1 VSYEA
6 NDVFDEFKYEA
17 LAREAKKKGHRNT
30 RGMNVASLF
39 PAYNPIV
46 FRRRMGKKLQ
56 KIVQDIEV
64 LVTDMNAFGFRDRRQ
79 APSLMPLRQ
88 MDSVMI
94 DSETVSRSRYEEKEK
109 IVKIL
114 LDHANNDDLLVLP
127 IVGMGGLGKTT
138 FVQLVYSDPEMEK
151 HFQLQKWCC
160 VSDDFD
166 VDSIARS
173 ICNSTEK
180 DSENALLDLQR
191 VLSGKRCLVVLDDV
205 WNQDVNKWEKL
216 KACLQHAVTGS
227 AILITT
233 RDATVS
239 QIMSGG

>member
-1 VSYEA
+1 MTQR
-6 NDVFDEFKYEA
+6 
-17 LAREAKKKGHRNT
+17 L
-30 RGMNVASLF
+30 
-39 PAYNPIV
+39 
-46 FRRRMGKKLQ
+46 
-56 KIVQDIEV
+56 
-64 LVTDMNAFGFRDRRQ
+64 
-79 APSLMPLRQ
+79 
-88 MDSVMI
+88 
-94 DSETVSRSRYEEKEK
+94 SRSRYEEKEK

-166 VDSIARS
+166 VGSIARS

-239 QIMSGG
+239 QIMSGGVKFNTIIWRI